1 MFKRVTASLTF
12 LVLLAI
18 GISYGIKEPETENK
32 SDAAAIPVSLDQG
45 PEVGSKAPDFEL
57 PTLDGQMIR
66 LSDLKGKKIMVNFWT
81 TWCPPCKAEMPDMQK
96 FYTEEGNQ
104 IKILAVNI
112 DTDYDVAGFVKEM
125 KINFPILLD
134 NDEKVMKQYRIL
146 TIPTTFFIDESGTIQ
161 NKFIGAMSIDKMREL
176 TQEL

>member
-1 MFKRVTASLTF
+1 
-12 LVLLAI
+12 
-18 GISYGIKEPETENK
+18 
-32 SDAAAIPVSLDQG
+32 
-45 PEVGSKAPDFEL
+45 
-57 PTLDGQMIR
+57 MIR
-66 LSDLKGKKIMVNFWT
+66 LSDLKGKKTMVNFWT

-146 TIPTTFFIDESGTIQ
+146 TIPTTFFIDENGTIQ